1 MTNDPPSVIRAV
13 YAALNRGDVP
23 AFLGLLDENVAWT
36 ETEGFPYYTGTWHSP
51 QAVFE
56 GLIVRLVQDWD
67 DFAAT
72 ADDFITEG
80 DRVVS
85 FGTYSGIY
93 KATGK
98 RMRATFAHRWE
109 VRDGKITRF
118 DMFTDTLLIDRALH

>member
-1 MTNDPPSVIRAV
+1 MTTAPADVVRAV
-13 YAALNRGDVP
+13 YAALNRGD
-23 AFLGLLDENVAWT
+23 AAGFLALLDEKVAWT
-36 ETEGFPYYTGTWHSP
+36 ETEGFPYYKGTWHGP
-51 QAVFE
+51 QAVLE
-56 GLIVRLVQDWD
+56 GLVVRLVQDWD
-67 DFAAT
+67 DFTAT
-72 ADDFITEG
+72 ADDFIAEG

-85 FGTYSGIY
+85 FGAYSGIS